1 MSDGINQLNH
11 GCDITES
18 GIEALE
24 FPRCEAKRG
33 PRLAVMASASSI
45 WVAGEALIDLVPI
58 AGERVAIVG
67 GGPANTARALVRLGL
82 TPSFIGGIS
91 SDDFGKAIEKELQDV
106 DLSHALRSDLP
117 TALAEVT
124 LDKSG
129 SASYKFKLDATAT
142 FDFHAFWL
150 PKGIPSI
157 LHIGTLATLVEP
169 GASELFK
176 WAKDLNSVI
185 VFDPNVRSS
194 VLNDRKKY
202 CEIFER
208 WASISKIV
216 KMSQED
222 LDFLGFSNGS
232 QIIGIGPELV
242 VVTKGSEGIDGFTGE
257 GIVSV
262 PGVRVDVV
270 DTVGAGDTV
279 GAIIVEGVIRYGL
292 EDLKNRSLFGVLT
305 RAAKAA
311 AITCSRAG
319 ANPPTQE
326 EIQGFKEEK

>member
-1 MSDGINQLNH
+1 MS
-11 GCDITES
+11 
-18 GIEALE
+18 
-24 FPRCEAKRG
+24 
-33 PRLAVMASASSI
+33 SASSI

-58 AGERVAIVG
+58 AGERKAIVG
-67 GGPANTARALVRLGL
+67 GGPANTAKALARLGFV
-82 TPSFIGGIS
+82 PSFIGGIS
-91 SDDFGKAIEKELQDV
+91 SDDFGQAIEKELHGV
-106 DLSHALRSDLP
+106 DLSYALRSDLP
-117 TALAEVT
+117 TALAEVS
-124 LDKSG
+124 LDANG

-142 FDFHAFWL
+142 FDFHASWL
-150 PKGIPSI
+150 PKGNPSI

-176 WAKDLNSVI
+176 WAEDLDSVI

-194 VLNDRKKY
+194 ILSDRNKY
-202 CEIFER
+202 REIFER

-216 KMSQED
+216 KLSEED
-222 LDFLGFSNGS
+222 LHFLGFSNGS

-257 GIVSV
+257 GLVSV
-262 PGVRVDVV
+262 PGVRVEVV

-279 GAIIVEGVIRYGL
+279 GAIIVEGVVRYGL
-292 EDLKNRSLFGVLT
+292 EELKDRSLFGVLT

-319 ANPPTQE
+319 ANPPTLDE
-326 EIQGFKEEK
+326 LKESRA

>member
-1 MSDGINQLNH
+1 
-11 GCDITES
+11 
-18 GIEALE
+18 
-24 FPRCEAKRG
+24 
-33 PRLAVMASASSI
+33 MASTSSI

-58 AGERVAIVG
+58 AGERNAIVG
-67 GGPANTARALVRLGL
+67 GGPANTAKALARLGL

-91 SDDFGKAIEKELQDV
+91 SDDFGKAIERELQGV
-106 DLSHALRSDLP
+106 DLSYALRSDLP

-129 SASYKFKLDATAT
+129 SASYKFKLDSTAT
-142 FDFHAFWL
+142 FDFHASWL
-150 PKGIPSI
+150 PKGNPSI

-176 WAKDLNSVI
+176 WAEDLDSVI

-194 VLNDRKKY
+194 VLSNRNKY
-202 CEIFER
+202 REIFER

-216 KMSQED
+216 KMSEED
-222 LDFLGFSNGS
+222 LHFLGFSNGS

-242 VVTKGSEGIDGFTGE
+242 VVTKGSEGIDGFTSG
-257 GIVSV
+257 GLVSV
-262 PGVRVDVV
+262 PGARVEVV

-279 GAIIVEGVIRYGL
+279 GAIIVEGVVLYGL
-292 EDLKNRSLFGVLT
+292 EELKNRSLFSVLT

-326 EIQGFKEEK
+326 EIIRFLEVKR

>member
-1 MSDGINQLNH
+1 MS
-11 GCDITES
+11 
-18 GIEALE
+18 
-24 FPRCEAKRG
+24 
-33 PRLAVMASASSI
+33 SASSI

-58 AGERVAIVG
+58 AGERKAIVG
-67 GGPANTARALVRLGL
+67 GGPANTAKALARLGL

-91 SDDFGKAIEKELQDV
+91 SDDFGKAIERELQGV
-106 DLSHALRSDLP
+106 DLSYALRSDLP

-124 LDKSG
+124 LDASS
-129 SASYKFKLDATAT
+129 SASYKFNLDSTAT
-142 FDFHAFWL
+142 FDFHASWL
-150 PKGIPSI
+150 PKGNPSI

-176 WAKDLNSVI
+176 WAEDLDSVI

-194 VLNDRKKY
+194 ILSDRNKY
-202 CEIFER
+202 REIFER

-222 LDFLGFSNGS
+222 LHFLGFSSGS
-232 QIIGIGPELV
+232 QIMGMGPELV

-257 GIVSV
+257 GLVSV
-262 PGVRVDVV
+262 PGVRVEVV

-279 GAIIVEGVIRYGL
+279 GAVIVEGVVRYGL
-292 EDLKNRSLFGVLT
+292 EELQNRSLFSVLT

-319 ANPPTQE
+319 ANPPTLDE
-326 EIQGFKEEK
+326 LKESRA